1 MTVLRN
7 FRPFTSIWRNF
18 TSHRAL
24 QQCYQSNT
32 AKFAKNFSN
41 SALQRLPTAK
51 RRDASL
57 LPITI
62 PSNVSSP
69 STHVWSWNSIIS
81 EPNKLKK
88 FTRKTIYWIITY
100 FSWNYI
106 VRCWRYGSQ
115 GVGGEFCLKII
126 IETLLVWI
134 RNWRFGSLNNALTLC
149 KSLKHP
155 LYVCKTLKG
164 QFHESFDT
172 FFYQKTSP
180 GPHFNRQKRFTKFFN
195 FAEMFAIKRV
205 STQSLT
211 TLHTVNYFTL
221 EKVKRKLK
229 KIVTNTVIWT
239 FSKIR
244 WLRRHRVGVIVD
256 YADTLNTRT

>member
-41 SALQRLPTAK
+41 SALHTMHRLPTAK

-69 STHVWSWNSIIS
+69 PTHVWSWNSIIS
-81 EPNKLKK
+81 EPNKLKM

-149 KSLKHP
+149 KSLKNL

-172 FFYQKTSP
+172 FFIKKLHL
-180 GPHFNRQKRFTKFFN
+180 GPILTGKNGSQN
-195 FAEMFAIKRV
+195 FSISQRC
-205 STQSLT
+205 SQ
-211 TLHTVNYFTL
+211 
-221 EKVKRKLK
+221 
-229 KIVTNTVIWT
+229 
-239 FSKIR
+239 
-244 WLRRHRVGVIVD
+244 
-256 YADTLNTRT
+256 